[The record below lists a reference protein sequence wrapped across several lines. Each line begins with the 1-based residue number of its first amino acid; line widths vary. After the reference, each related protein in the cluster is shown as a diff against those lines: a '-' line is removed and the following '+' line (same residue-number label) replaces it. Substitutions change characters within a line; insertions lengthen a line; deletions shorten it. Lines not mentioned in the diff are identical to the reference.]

1 VVLGVTSDALLAL
14 LHPGW
19 QLVIGVCVAAA
30 VVVAGWRL
38 VRRGPSRMTSAMGVT
53 VMILLFLVAI
63 TLLVG

>member
-1 VVLGVTSDALLAL
+1 MILGVTSDALLAL

-38 VRRGPSRMTSAMGVT
+38 LRRGPSRMTNAMWVT
-53 VMILLFLVAI
+53 VMILLVLIAATLVF
-63 TLLVG
+63 G